1 MASSM
6 TPSSSGASPTGKSQ
20 GPAEPAEVEVEEVN
34 HENGNFMS
42 VMLLTN
48 FDPLFRLGAER
59 QLEMSGTPMIDS
71 LLC

>member
-1 MASSM
+1 MM
-6 TPSSSGASPTGKSQ
+6 TPSSSGTSPTGKSQ
-20 GPAEPAEVEVEEVN
+20 GPAEVEVEEVN
-34 HENGNFMS
+34 HEKGNFMS